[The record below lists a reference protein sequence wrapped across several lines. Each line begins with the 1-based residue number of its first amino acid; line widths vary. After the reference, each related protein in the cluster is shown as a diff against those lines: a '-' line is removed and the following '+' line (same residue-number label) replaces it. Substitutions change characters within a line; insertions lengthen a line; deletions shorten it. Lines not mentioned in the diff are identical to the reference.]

1 MDHERIRRLTEQ
13 REIEWQEVQSYL
25 DEPGCLM
32 EFLAQSLDD
41 VDPEPCG
48 RCASCRGKDIVDP
61 SFQHATVI
69 RAGRFL
75 KQTETPLE
83 CKKQVAPGAFQTYGF
98 TGNLPESLRAE
109 IGRILSRWGDAGW
122 GQIVAEDKQNGHFR
136 DELVEAAK
144 EMISARWK
152 PTPSPKWVTCVPS
165 KSHPTLVPSYAERL
179 ASALGLPFV
188 PIVQKVRE
196 NEQQKNQ
203 QNRFHQCRN
212 LDGVFAIQ
220 GNLPEG
226 PVLLVDDVVDSAWT
240 LTVISALLRYDGS
253 GPVWPMALTTSSLG
267 A

>member
-1 MDHERIRRLTEQ
+1 
-13 REIEWQEVQSYL
+13 
-25 DEPGCLM
+25 
-32 EFLAQSLDD
+32 
-41 VDPEPCG
+41 
-48 RCASCRGKDIVDP
+48 
-61 SFQHATVI
+61 
-69 RAGRFL
+69 
-75 KQTETPLE
+75 
-83 CKKQVAPGAFQTYGF
+83 
-98 TGNLPESLRAE
+98 
-109 IGRILSRWGDAGW
+109 
-122 GQIVAEDKQNGHFR
+122 
-136 DELVEAAK
+136 
-144 EMISARWK
+144 MISARWK
-152 PTPSPKWVTCVPS
+152 PTPSPEWVTCVPS

-240 LTVISALLRYDGS
+240 LTVVSALLRYDGS